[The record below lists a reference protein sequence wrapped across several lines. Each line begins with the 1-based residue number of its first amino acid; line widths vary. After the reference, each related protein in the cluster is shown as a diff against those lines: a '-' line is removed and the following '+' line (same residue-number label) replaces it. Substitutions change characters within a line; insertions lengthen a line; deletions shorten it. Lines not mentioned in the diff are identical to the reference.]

1 MSDFLIRADH
11 SLITTHESSEHC
23 KLRFTCPTLYT
34 FVATMS
40 LPCMQ
45 RKQFMQQKE
54 QCLSG
59 VDLSRKGSVDAP
71 ILDLVNFINAQPDF
85 FTTSSCSGRTIVV
98 DNVSLPNVSCAA
110 DYCSLPVTTQTH
122 REAGTHT

>member
-1 MSDFLIRADH
+1 
-11 SLITTHESSEHC
+11 
-23 KLRFTCPTLYT
+23 
-34 FVATMS
+34 
-40 LPCMQ
+40 
-45 RKQFMQQKE
+45 MQQKE

-98 DNVSLPNVSCAA
+98 DNVSLSTVSCTV
-110 DYCSLPVTTQTH
+110 DYWGGGGGGEG
-122 REAGTHT
+122 RG